1 MAMGRVKTGPNGLY
15 YDPNDSGPDQG
26 GSQEAED
33 FRAQNGMSSAN
44 TGING
49 GGGAAAATQPAEN
62 DPAASGTKPTPG
74 MTREQ
79 WRDAWMSSGQKSAAD
94 TDAWLLANGA
104 TKVADNGTFRTPQG
118 EILDLGIGY
127 KSGGMVTPGW
137 TRTDGGGNDGGSGSG
152 SGSVRGAAGASRN
165 SLMDYLMGRVNQSLA
180 INRNDPMI
188 RQQTDAFDAQGQK
201 ARRDFLGDFAEQN
214 GAFNSGAMTGQA
226 RMTAETLGKSV
237 GSFEATLMQKELEAR
252 RAEIQNALNGAIGM
266 ISEQERNDLTREMGK
281 LENALA
287 YARLNQDAYQFD
299 INDEFRRSPLG
310 TPN

>member
-26 GSQEAED
+26 GSQEAAD
-33 FRAQNGMSSAN
+33 FRAQNGMSN
-44 TGING
+44 TTGING
-49 GGGAAAATQPAEN
+49 GGGAQQAVQT
-62 DPAASGTKPTPG
+62 DPGNTDPQVKPTPG

-137 TRTDGGGNDGGSGSG
+137 TRTDGGGNDGGSGTGSG
-152 SGSVRGAAGASRN
+152 SGSVKGAGATRN

-180 INRNDPMI
+180 INRNDPVI
-188 RQQTDAFDAQGQK
+188 RQQADAFDAQGQK
-201 ARRDFLGDFAEQN
+201 ARRDFLGDVAEQN
-214 GAFNSGAMTGQA
+214 GPYNSGALMGQA
-226 RMTAETLGKSV
+226 RMSAEALGKSV
-237 GSFEATLMQKELEAR
+237 GSFEAMLMQKELDAR
-252 RAEIQNALNGAIGM
+252 RLEIQNALNGAIGM
-266 ISEQERNDLTREMGK
+266 ISEQERNDLTRELGR
-281 LENALA
+281 LDNALA

-299 INDEFRRSPLG
+299 INDEFRRSPLA